1 MRMMPAPGAGRPR
14 GRAAVL
20 RLLLAAALVVAVQG
34 SCNAPPRIP
43 SAELKESY
51 QRITKFSYSEK
62 VEYTCRPGYTRSKF
76 RASLVC
82 GEDGRWKGATDF
94 CSPKQ
99 CSYPGDLAN
108 GRLVETELFTFGSI
122 ANYTCDMGYRLIGN
136 SQLHCVLKNGQVT
149 WDGDVPF
156 CEPIPCSPP
165 PKIENGEHNG
175 GDVTVFSYGSSV
187 TYHCNS
193 AGRGERAFS
202 LVGDPSIFCTTVD
215 NLNGIWNKP
224 APECKVVGCQHPQI
238 ENGKLLS
245 GYRAEYTYRDTVVF
259 DCEFRYT
266 LQGSD
271 TSTCSEAG
279 SWEPPL
285 PLCQRSSCD
294 DPPDVFSAVKA
305 RLAGNLFPA
314 GTVVTYECEPGYEFS
329 PGQNT
334 RHITCLADLTWSE
347 APSSCNKISCPD
359 PVVGNA
365 RPVNVW
371 YKPVKYM
378 YGDTVSISCNEG
390 YTIRDY
396 GSNVVL
402 RCTNKGTWDP
412 AVTECTS
419 VPHCPQPVT
428 DHGREVYK
436 SKNDYS
442 VGTRVTMTCDEG
454 YVLRGDEQIE
464 CKADQNWTPS
474 VPFCDKGCDPPPQI
488 TSGQYTASRSGVFPY
503 GSEVTYSCAAGLSL
517 IGDKSIYCTS
527 TDGENLV
534 WSGPAPECRVVRC
547 PRPDVEHGRMAPPR
561 HTFPYGVSVRFS
573 CDEGFVLRGDAEIW
587 CTANST
593 WQPPLPSCVPVQC
606 PEPQVVNGRLKN
618 ARDSKTWYLA
628 NTTVTFECLHGYHF
642 SGGGPAAFRDTG
654 TATCLADGKWT
665 PLPKCKKQGEADIC
679 EEVGDIKAAF
689 ECGVPME
696 EVRTLLEV
704 QKLFLEIQKLKVELG
719 LSNKVILSA
728 GSQQCSAGIAAMKPG
743 EPGQGKHPGTSRCWA
758 PTMRQG
764 SGCATLLLALL
775 GLLGTPAAH
784 GDCGPPPRMAHSK
797 PSVAEQPSSFPV
809 GSRVTYTCL
818 EGAIKI
824 PGRAD
829 MVQCLPGSRWSQLPE
844 PCGLSCSTPT
854 RLHFAALSE
863 VDERINF
870 FPIGFTV
877 SYVCHPGY
885 ENISESSPTSTCLE
899 NLTWSEVAELCRRK
913 SCGQPPALP
922 GGRTLALTDFLFG
935 ARASVVC
942 DEGYKLNG
950 RNLIQCWLKGDD
962 VEWSKLPT
970 CELITCSSPPPISN
984 GKHDGEG
991 VEKFAYNS
999 TVTYGCDSGFQL
1011 IGKASIQCTSTDKT
1025 NGVWS
1030 GAAPKCKE
1038 KSTFVKLGAKEVEK
1052 STPPQN
1058 FQGNGIQTDKKD
1070 FTKEMKISL
1079 YKELLQSSNSF
1090 SHSASFSRP
1099 RGNCGPLPQLPGA
1112 EPPEDFK
1119 DQQSFSIGSK
1129 VTYRCV
1135 QGFAKLPSKSDTTQ
1149 CLENARW
1156 SVLPEFCDRSCFS
1169 PPRVSFAKVSA
1180 EDEIKNFY
1188 AVNVTVSYVCN
1199 PGYTNST
1206 DELPTST
1213 CREDL
1218 TWSEV
1223 PELCE
1228 RESCGPPKNP
1238 EHGTVVTTDYLFG
1251 SKADVICDDGY
1262 VLTLGLPFI
1271 RCLLHDDGVA
1281 WTPLPTCQRMQDVS
1295 PLPSTS
1301 TAGATAVTDAPKPL
1315 EEKTSEYRYILP
1327 LIIIPCIIGIVV
1339 IVIWTIKKCGVR
1351 QKGTYK
1357 PNPTNAGDEEQG
1369 PSCQERKTGPGGD
1382 TFTGGTAGGAP
1393 RPGGAARG
1401 RRARGGGSRS
1411 RSRTPHSCSSTEGG
1425 REASQVTGL
1434 GSAEPLIF
1442 LRSRKIPPRPAR
1454 CPPTPERA
1462 VPAGCAAHR
1471 SDGTGTGTGTG
1482 TRRGT
1487 GTGMGAGTGTGIG
1500 LLGLCAVLLAL
1511 PGAWGD
1517 CEAVPRFSFA
1527 EPRNPITN
1535 ASYPVGSQVPYRCRP
1550 GYVGVS
1556 DKSFLVTC
1564 LPNNTWAWDPDFC
1577 IGKSCPEPDIE
1588 NGKFHYSTDLRF
1600 GATINFT
1607 CNYGYRL
1614 VGRPSAQC
1622 VLVNNDVAWDKIPFC
1637 EIIPCEPPPVIVNGQ
1652 FGGAQTE
1659 YVFGLAVTYTCN
1671 EGFSLIG
1678 SSTIYC
1684 TADAESNGIWSGPA
1698 PECKVVRCENPVV
1711 ENGKKLTG
1719 FVEQYTYGDTVAFEC
1734 LPGYFMNGSHTAKCD
1749 ADNNWN
1755 PPLPKCERRYCGR
1768 PPSIPFAELVGTVSS
1783 SSPAG
1788 TTLEYRCNPGYAT
1801 GDGKS
1806 LEVTCL
1812 GNTSWSVSSKS
1823 CTRQQCT
1830 PPLIENGF
1838 VKAEDFLFGA
1848 TVEFS
1853 CREGYKLQGSSSAQC
1868 VASENGVRWDVSL
1881 PTCKAAGQLTVLCGE
1896 PPAVANGRHNGTKGE
1911 FAQGSIVVYKCNRGF
1926 VLDGVSS
1933 IRCTARDEYH
1943 GVWSTPTPECRGGA
1957 TTIIVGSESILSYA
1971 GPGPMC
1977 GRRGKCPLCPSL
1989 PWVPGGHPPLH
2000 GGGGGGGSENSSSRS
2015 SWGPAPPWGWCLRPC
2030 CVGSPRVPVPWPRE
2044 APQLRL
2050 LPQAWGNWGAHISPW
2065 APRSCSRDR
2074 SMVLAFALHLLGSSA
2089 LLLAATAGAQVIRCP
2104 PPYIKNGKSK
2114 SAARYIYRA
2123 GASVS
2128 FTCNPGY
2135 TLQGSPTSTCQADS
2149 RWSPPLPECKKEVT
2163 CPQPPNIANGLHSGQ
2178 SMDRFTQGAI
2188 VYYGCK
2194 DGFALVGNISI
2205 NCSEAGQWSRPL
2217 PLCKAIGCERPE
2229 VRNGKVHK
2237 HPSTYEAGEILRF
2250 DCDAGHATDGAQEA
2264 RCQPGGTWDPPVL
2277 ACERVR
2283 PCPTPPK
2290 ISNGDHDGHGKAEF
2304 TMGMFV
2310 TYSCD
2315 PGYYLTEDVSH
2326 VFCKAS
2332 GNWSQPSPHCEEV
2345 TCPRPP
2351 NIANGLHSGQSMDR
2365 FPQGTTVYY
2374 GCKDGFALV
2383 GNISINCSEA
2393 GQWSRPLPRCQAI
2406 GCERPEVRNGKVH
2419 GYESTYEAGEIL
2431 RFDCDAGHATEG
2443 PQRAQCQPGG
2453 SWDPPVLACE
2463 RVRPCPMPPKIRN
2476 GQHDGHGKT
2485 FFTTGMSVMY
2495 SCDPGYYLVGNAQ
2508 VVCKTLGN
2516 WSQPMPRCEA
2526 TICIKPDVLNGQVV
2540 DGEGLIYGP
2549 GQTVTIRCQDGYSL
2563 QGTATILCQEDG
2575 SWEPPA
2581 PLCDLLHHQMLP
2593 IRPERSGGCGAPT
2606 RLPFAELKEEHR
2618 NEIDFSVGKTVK
2630 YTCRPGFAKHPGLS
2644 PTITCLESGVWSEA
2658 LEFCKRKQC
2667 NHPGEP
2673 ENGRITFLADLF
2685 FGSTVVYSCEEGH
2698 RLIGRSSRRCEISGG
2713 RVAWSG
2719 EIPTCQR
2726 IPCAPPPN
2734 IPHGKH
2740 TGRLLDEF
2748 HYGTSVTYSCEPG
2761 YPLQGEASIFCT
2773 TRDGMN
2779 GEWSGPP
2786 PLCGEARCPVPQ
2798 IQNGRVVSAPSVTYT
2813 YKDTVTFECEPGYTM
2828 RGHSVVQCQLNST
2841 WEPPVPAC
2849 ERAGCSAPPRL
2860 VFAELKEAFRNQ
2872 SIFPV
2877 GRAVEYVC
2885 RPGYSAHPGMSA
2897 TIVCLENQTW
2907 SAALEFCKGM
2917 QCENPEDPENGRAV
2931 VLTDLL
2937 LGSKVNYTCEKGYT
2951 LLGHSQRTCEI
2962 SGTRVSWSGAAP
2974 VCQQVRCPSPPG
2986 IANGQHSGQPSDT
2999 FLVGSVVQYRCKDG
3013 YSLVEN
3019 ASLSCTAEGTWS
3031 RPLPRCEAIGCKRPE
3046 IEHGRTTG
3054 LEAVYKLEAI
3064 AVFECDFG
3072 YALKGSQESRC
3083 QFGGTW
3089 QPPVPTCEKMLQC
3102 PSPPT
3107 IKNGQHSSKD
3117 VTVFIPGTSVKYECD
3132 PGYVLTGKTTV
3143 SCLPSGTWSIP
3154 YPRCEVV
3161 TCMSPSIQDGE
3172 VAEGQQAKY
3181 LPGATVTFRCH
3192 PGYTMQGSQEAKCHP
3207 DGRWVPAV
3215 PSCEP
3220 ALPCPPPPVIAHATH
3235 SAELGANFS
3244 SGMAVN
3250 YSCQPGFSL
3259 LGASSI
3265 WCTATGNWSRPYPR
3279 CAAGCGTPP
3288 PLLFAELNKEYKN
3301 WTEFPVG
3308 STVKYS
3314 CRPGYAK
3321 HPQITPAVT
3330 CLENQTWSEVKKFCK
3345 RRRCSHPGEP
3355 ENGRVIVTTD
3365 LFFGSTVNYTCDKGH
3380 RLVGASQRHCVILDS
3395 GTRVGWTGDVP
3406 VCQSI
3411 LCEPPPDIPR
3421 GTHSGHSLDA
3431 FPYAAVVTYTC
3442 EPGHALAGA
3451 ASIFCTTVDG
3461 EHGEW
3466 SGPPPRCG
3474 ESQCLPPPDI
3484 ANGRHSGQGLAVF
3497 TSDMSVSYSCDPGFV
3512 LVGEA
3517 HLNCTSAGAWSAP
3530 APRCQAGHLCPPPP
3544 VIDHGQHDGKAMDV
3558 FSPGKSVNYSC
3569 DPGYS
3574 LVGKS
3579 SLHCTDNASWSTP
3592 HPRCEVSSVLQC
3604 PSPPSIEGGSHNS
3617 QEVEAFIP
3625 GMVVNY
3631 SCDPGFSL
3639 LGEASI
3645 YCTESGN
3652 WSLPP
3657 PQCAGGCGA
3666 PPRLSFAELTEEH
3679 RNQTAFPVGKTVRYA
3694 CRPGYSRHPTV
3705 PPALTCLSNHTW
3717 SEARA
3722 FCKRK
3727 QCRYPEA
3734 PKNGRV
3740 VVLTD
3745 LLFGSIVN
3753 YTCEEGHRL
3762 VGPPLRRCELFGADV
3777 AWSGDLPICQKVV
3790 CPAPQIQNGKISVI
3804 KHRYRYKDTVNF
3816 TCHEGFTLRGHSM
3829 AQCSANR
3836 RWHPPVP
3843 VCEQDG
3849 VAERYHHPDTTVRP
3863 AVMCLPP
3870 PGIANGE
3877 HSSPSSDMF
3886 GVGALVH
3893 YRCKPGFVLIGNE
3906 SVRCMPD
3913 RAWSRPLPHC
3923 EAGCVRPGVGNGEA
3937 IGLESLYRPGDIIT
3951 IECNA
3956 VNVPRGPHKSQCQ
3969 PGGTWDPPLPACSR
3983 VKRCS
3988 KPPAIPHGWHSGLA
4002 KAVFAPGTSVSYS
4015 CEPGFALT
4023 GMASIHCTESGAWS
4037 HPPPVCQAV
4046 KCPLP
4051 PNITNGKLESNIS
4064 DTFPYRA
4071 SVSYSCNAGYSLAGN
4086 AFINCTALGTWS
4098 QPPPRCEEIRCVFP
4112 EVQGVKKATSGNTYR
4127 FGTNITLECDDG
4139 YMLEGISQIQC
4150 QEDFSWDPPVPACK
4164 LTSRKSGSVGLGV
4177 AAAAVLLLLGAGII
4191 WKIISKQ
4198 KQGFYHTYENYN
4210 YKTAL
4215 DQITEKKCSCLA

>member
-82 GEDGRWKGATDF
+82 GEDGRWKGSTDF

-294 DPPDVFSAVKA
+294 DPPDVFRAVKA

-378 YGDTVSISCNEG
+378 YGDTVSINCNEG

-442 VGTRVTMTCDEG
+442 VGTRVTMACDEG

-503 GSEVTYSCAAGLSL
+503 GSEVTAGCGKTLLTCQKILQIKETFLCGVPLTELKTLLEVQKLYLEIQKLEKELGSR
-517 IGDKSIYCTS
+517 S
-527 TDGENLV
+527 
-534 WSGPAPECRVVRC
+534 RC
-547 PRPDVEHGRMAPPR
+547 PSPPALSYADRSPQREFLVGSTVTYFCRNGYTMIPEVSPTITCLKNFTWSSIPTLCQMVQCPNPTISHGQEINVKDAKYTFGRQAAFQCDPGYVLWGSRRAQCGSDGTWSPPVPFCDKVCDPPPQITSGQ
-561 HTFPYGVSVRFS
+561 HTASRSDLFPYGSEVMWF
-573 CDEGFVLRGDAEIW
+573 
-587 CTANST
+587 
-593 WQPPLPSCVPVQC
+593 QC

-618 ARDSKTWYLA
+618 ARDSKTRYPA

-642 SGGGPAAFRDTG
+642 SGGGPAAFGDTG
-654 TATCLADGKWT
+654 TAMCLADGKWT

-679 EEVGDIKAAF
+679 EEIGHIKAAF

-696 EVRTLLEV
+696 ECLAEQRRNRCDEAWRTRAGEVPEHLELL
-704 QKLFLEIQKLKVELG
+704 
-719 LSNKVILSA
+719 
-728 GSQQCSAGIAAMKPG
+728 GSHHAAGI
-743 EPGQGKHPGTSRCWA
+743 R
-758 PTMRQG
+758 
-764 SGCATLLLALL
+764 ATLLLALL

-999 TVTYGCDSGFQL
+999 TVTYSCDSGFQL
-1011 IGKASIQCTSTDKT
+1011 IGKASIHCTSTDKT

-1099 RGNCGPLPQLPGA
+1099 RGSCATSAFRFVVPFYKTQSYYSPGTRRGPRCPPKYMGISGILPQAGCFESIKWSKVAALCGRNCGPLPQLPGA

-1228 RESCGPPKNP
+1228 RESCGPPENP

-1251 SKADVICDDGY
+1251 SKADVICDDG
-1262 VLTLGLPFI
+1262 
-1271 RCLLHDDGVA
+1271 
-1281 WTPLPTCQRMQDVS
+1281 
-1295 PLPSTS
+1295 
-1301 TAGATAVTDAPKPL
+1301 
-1315 EEKTSEYRYILP
+1315 
-1327 LIIIPCIIGIVV
+1327 
-1339 IVIWTIKKCGVR
+1339 
-1351 QKGTYK
+1351 
-1357 PNPTNAGDEEQG
+1357 
-1369 PSCQERKTGPGGD
+1369 
-1382 TFTGGTAGGAP
+1382 
-1393 RPGGAARG
+1393 
-1401 RRARGGGSRS
+1401 
-1411 RSRTPHSCSSTEGG
+1411 
-1425 REASQVTGL
+1425 
-1434 GSAEPLIF
+1434 
-1442 LRSRKIPPRPAR
+1442 
-1454 CPPTPERA
+1454 
-1462 VPAGCAAHR
+1462 
-1471 SDGTGTGTGTG
+1471 
-1482 TRRGT
+1482 
-1487 GTGMGAGTGTGIG
+1487 
-1500 LLGLCAVLLAL
+1500 
-1511 PGAWGD
+1511 
-1517 CEAVPRFSFA
+1517 RFSFTFDLYRWRYSSDRRTQTVGREDIRVSLHPTFSPFFSMSSGHISQILQMQEMKNRDHPA
-1527 EPRNPITN
+1527 RSVKLVHEKGQLLLAPDTVSDEVLSATN

-1868 VASENGVRWDVSL
+1868 VASENGVRWNVSL

-1896 PPAVANGRHNGTKGE
+1896 PPSVANGRHNGTKGE

-1989 PWVPGGHPPLH
+1989 PLPWAPQWVPGGHPPLH

-2217 PLCKAIGCERPE
+2217 PLCK
-2229 VRNGKVHK
+2229 
-2237 HPSTYEAGEILRF
+2237 
-2250 DCDAGHATDGAQEA
+2250 
-2264 RCQPGGTWDPPVL
+2264 
-2277 ACERVR
+2277 
-2283 PCPTPPK
+2283 
-2290 ISNGDHDGHGKAEF
+2290 
-2304 TMGMFV
+2304 
-2310 TYSCD
+2310 
-2315 PGYYLTEDVSH
+2315 
-2326 VFCKAS
+2326 
-2332 GNWSQPSPHCEEV
+2332 
-2345 TCPRPP
+2345 
-2351 NIANGLHSGQSMDR
+2351 
-2365 FPQGTTVYY
+2365 
-2374 GCKDGFALV
+2374 
-2383 GNISINCSEA
+2383 
-2393 GQWSRPLPRCQAI
+2393 AI

-2974 VCQQVRCPSPPG
+2974 ICQRKS
-2986 IANGQHSGQPSDT
+2986 
-2999 FLVGSVVQYRCKDG
+2999 
-3013 YSLVEN
+3013 
-3019 ASLSCTAEGTWS
+3019 
-3031 RPLPRCEAIGCKRPE
+3031 IGCKRPE

-3220 ALPCPPPPVIAHATH
+3220 GEHGHGCSWHRGDPGAGHPPAVSIRGVRALPRG
-3235 SAELGANFS
+3235 AEGHPGIRRGSLGAVLQGWCFLPPSHRPTCGGVLLS
-3244 SGMAVN
+3244 ST
-3250 YSCQPGFSL
+3250 C
-3259 LGASSI
+3259 SS
-3265 WCTATGNWSRPYPR
+3265 AGQNLSNHVLSFL
-3279 CAAGCGTPP
+3279 AAGCGTPP

-3431 FPYAAVVTYTC
+3431 FPYFPYAAVVTYTC

-3474 ESQCLPPPDI
+3474 ESQCPPPPDI
-3484 ANGRHSGQGLAVF
+3484 ANGKHSGQGLAVF

-3762 VGPPLRRCELFGADV
+3762 VGQSLRRCELFGADV

-3863 AVMCLPP
+3863 VVMCLPP